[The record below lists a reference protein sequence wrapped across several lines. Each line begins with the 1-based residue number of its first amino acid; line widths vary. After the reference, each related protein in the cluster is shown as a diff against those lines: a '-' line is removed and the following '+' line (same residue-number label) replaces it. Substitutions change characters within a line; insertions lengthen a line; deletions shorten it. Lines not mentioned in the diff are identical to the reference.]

1 MKLLKL
7 SLLTISFTLI
17 HHFAFGHCQVPC
29 GIYTDQIRF
38 EQMLEDQSTIEKASR
53 MIKELSSKK
62 DPQSKNQ
69 LIRWVQAKE
78 LHASNIQKVIAE
90 YFLTQRIKPT
100 SKNYTEQLK
109 EAHKVMINAMKCKQ
123 SIDNENANSLKESI
137 MSFSESYENKK

>member
-1 MKLLKL
+1 
-7 SLLTISFTLI
+7 
-17 HHFAFGHCQVPC
+17 
-29 GIYTDQIRF
+29 
-38 EQMLEDQSTIEKASR
+38 MLEDQSTIEKASR